1 MVVAVLPGP
10 ARREHAWAPIE
21 FFHRETRVVGNGH
34 QSGVLCPGASLDEG
48 VIGEGAAVL
57 NGFVVVGDVGKRED
71 FYAAIGKYGAQFVGF
86 FGVIGGEE
94 NFHYAYFPNE
104 ASWASMSS
112 LQPFS
117 A

>member
-1 MVVAVLPGP
+1 MLF
-10 ARREHAWAPIE
+10 RSL
-21 FFHRETRVVGNGH
+21 VG
-34 QSGVLCPGASLDEG
+34 SSVSRAAFKASSFAFSTLY
-48 VIGEGAAVL
+48 VSSLLAKLALASSRAASAS

-71 FYAAIGKYGAQFVGF
+71 FYATIGKYGAQFVGF

>member
-1 MVVAVLPGP
+1 M
-10 ARREHAWAPIE
+10 
-21 FFHRETRVVGNGH
+21 
-34 QSGVLCPGASLDEG
+34 
-48 VIGEGAAVL
+48 
-57 NGFVVVGDVGKRED
+57 GDVGKRED
-71 FYAAIGKYGAQFVGF
+71 FYAAISKYGAQFVGF

>member
-1 MVVAVLPGP
+1 MV
-10 ARREHAWAPIE
+10 
-21 FFHRETRVVGNGH
+21 
-34 QSGVLCPGASLDEG
+34 SLDEG
-48 VIGEGAAVL
+48 IVGEGAAVL